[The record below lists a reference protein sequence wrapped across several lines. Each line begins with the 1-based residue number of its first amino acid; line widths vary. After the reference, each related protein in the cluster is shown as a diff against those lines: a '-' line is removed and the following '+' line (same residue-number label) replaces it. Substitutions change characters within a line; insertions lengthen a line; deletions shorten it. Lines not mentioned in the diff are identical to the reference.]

1 MKIEVHLIQNF
12 APSCLNRDDTNTPKD
27 CEFGGVRRARIS
39 SQCFKRAMREHFR
52 ASAVVPVGERTKLF
66 KKILT
71 EQLSDLSSSDE
82 LSPALDA
89 FLETYYSKMDGKAPD
104 STAVLL
110 FLSPR
115 EVEVAVQAVRDH
127 WEEKLKPM
135 GAGRLRYKQLIAD
148 GTKAEEAKKKAKIPE
163 YKADNDV
170 KKALKNAAHSADI
183 ALFGRMLAEQTS
195 LNVDAACQVAQ
206 AISTHAVNP
215 ETDFYSAVD
224 ELQKDHSGAGML
236 GVTGF
241 NSACFYRYALLDFN
255 ALQKNVDGDQA
266 LARKIAQEFLKA
278 AIKAIPTG
286 KQNSMA
292 AQNPPTLGLFV
303 VREGGMPLSL
313 ANAFAAPTQESENG
327 GLVAASVA
335 RLSQYWG
342 KLTEVYGAE
351 GITATPWFSL
361 EEKVGGALDAS
372 QKTTAR
378 GAIDAVLKALPGGG
392 A

>member
-39 SQCFKRAMREHFR
+39 SQCFKRAMREYFR

-110 FLSPR
+110 FLSPQ

-148 GTKAEEAKKKAKIPE
+148 GTKAEDAKKKAKIPD
-163 YKADNDV
+163 YKADKDV
-170 KKALKNAAHSADI
+170 KKALEAAAHSADI

-224 ELQKDHSGAGML
+224 ELQKDHAGAGML

-241 NSACFYRYALLDFN
+241 NSACFYRYALLDFA
-255 ALQKNVDGDQA
+255 ALQKNVNGDQA
-266 LARKIAQEFLKA
+266 LAREIAQEFLKA
-278 AIKAIPTG
+278 AIEAIPRG

-313 ANAFAAPTQESENG
+313 ANAFAAPTQERENG

-342 KLTEVYGAE
+342 KLTEVYGDE
-351 GITATPWFSL
+351 GILVTPWFSL